1 MLWPTLMKIS
11 KTQRRVLKQQVQLA
25 FMQAWMAESR
35 ARKEKQSSE
44 VRGAKWSERRWLAF
58 WKRPVQSVKP
68 APAVGHANTV
78 TRRLS

>member
-11 KTQRRVLKQQVQLA
+11 KTEGRVLKQQVQLG
-25 FMQAWMAESR
+25 FIQAWMAQSR
-35 ARKEKQSSE
+35 AGKEKQSSE
-44 VRGAKWSERRWLAF
+44 VREAKWSALRWFAF

-68 APAVGHANTV
+68 AQAVGQANTV